1 MPSERVQKSA
11 SVVPAVVEAT
21 IVAQY
26 SHGLKVRARTWI
38 QISASSTAP
47 NSAVPIR

>member
-1 MPSERVQKSA
+1 MPSERVLKSA

-26 SHGLKVRARTWI
+26 SHGLNVRARTCN
-38 QISASSTAP
+38 QTSASSTMP